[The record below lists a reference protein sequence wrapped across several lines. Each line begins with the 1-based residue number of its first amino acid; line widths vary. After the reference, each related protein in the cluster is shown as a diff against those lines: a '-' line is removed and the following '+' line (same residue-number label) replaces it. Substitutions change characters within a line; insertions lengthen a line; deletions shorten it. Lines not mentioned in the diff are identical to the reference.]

1 MAVRFFQSS
10 IGACIRSKP
19 TTPIEFG
26 AGVRAPFAV
35 ALAALALAA
44 CGEPHR
50 AAAQQYLALA
60 EDSLIANGICSSTS
74 DCQRKELLFWEGGE
88 VNLGVVHWGGAYV
101 TLYATQDPMLV
112 DAIVSK
118 FLEVHRRQPEPQ
130 VTLTVFSS
138 THSQPKVQ
146 FRKVVLK

>member
-1 MAVRFFQSS
+1 MPSIKAPLAIAITAVS
-10 IGACIRSKP
+10 
-19 TTPIEFG
+19 
-26 AGVRAPFAV
+26 
-35 ALAALALAA
+35 LAA

-60 EDSLIANGICSSTS
+60 EGVLIANGICSSPS

-88 VNLGVVHWGGAYV
+88 VNLGLVRWGGAYV
-101 TLYATQDPMLV
+101 NLYATHDPVLV

-118 FLEVHRRQPEPQ
+118 FKEAHTRQPQPQ

>member
-1 MAVRFFQSS
+1 MSKVMSS
-10 IGACIRSKP
+10 TKTVFAAA
-19 TTPIEFG
+19 TL
-26 AGVRAPFAV
+26 AV
-35 ALAALALAA
+35 AMVG

-50 AAAQQYLALA
+50 AAAQQYLKLA
-60 EDSLIANGICSSTS
+60 EGVLIANAICSSAA
-74 DCQRKELLFWEGGE
+74 DCQKNELLFWEGGE
-88 VNLGVVHWGGAYV
+88 VSLGVVSWGGAYV
-101 TLYATQDPMLV
+101 NLYATQNPVLV

-118 FLEVHRRQPEPQ
+118 FKEAHARQPELQ

>member
-1 MAVRFFQSS
+1 MPS
-10 IGACIRSKP
+10 IK
-19 TTPIEFG
+19 
-26 AGVRAPFAV
+26 APSAI
-35 ALAALALAA
+35 AMTAIALAA

-60 EDSLIANGICSSTS
+60 EGVLIANGICASAS

-88 VNLGVVHWGGAYV
+88 VNLGVVRWGGAYV
-101 TLYATQDPMLV
+101 NLYATQDPALV

-118 FLEVHRRQPEPQ
+118 FKEAHTRQPEPQ

>member
-1 MAVRFFQSS
+1 MSDVMPSVKS
-10 IGACIRSKP
+10 
-19 TTPIEFG
+19 
-26 AGVRAPFAV
+26 PFAI
-35 ALAALALAA
+35 AMAAIALAA

-50 AAAQQYLALA
+50 VAAQQYLALA
-60 EDSLIANGICSSTS
+60 EGVLIANGVCASTS
-74 DCQRKELLFWEGGE
+74 DCQKKELLFWEGGE
-88 VNLGVVHWGGAYV
+88 LNLGVIRWGGAYV
-101 TLYATQDPMLV
+101 NLYSTQDPALV

-118 FLEVHRRQPEPQ
+118 FKETHTRQPEPQ